1 MISDTPFL
9 EMRGIVK
16 EFPGVRAVND
26 VSLEVRSGEV
36 HVLLG
41 ENGAGKSTLIK
52 VLSGVYPPDA
62 GEIRI
67 DGKPVRLRSPHDAQ
81 ILGITTIYQEFN
93 LAPDLTVAANIFL
106 GREPTRWGLVVD
118 RRKLVEQ
125 TRTVLSALDFQ
136 IAPDAVVKRL
146 GVAEQQ
152 MVEIAKALSQDARLI
167 VMDEPTAA
175 LTTREI
181 ERLIRTIRDL
191 RRQGVAIIYISHR
204 LDEVK
209 AVGDRATVLR
219 DGAVVGHGWGRRYND
234 RRARSHDGRP

>member
-125 TRTVLSALDFQ
+125 TRAVLSALDFQ

-219 DGAVVGHGWGRRYND
+219 DGAVVGTVGVADTTD
-234 RRARSHDGRP
+234 RRAHSHDGRP